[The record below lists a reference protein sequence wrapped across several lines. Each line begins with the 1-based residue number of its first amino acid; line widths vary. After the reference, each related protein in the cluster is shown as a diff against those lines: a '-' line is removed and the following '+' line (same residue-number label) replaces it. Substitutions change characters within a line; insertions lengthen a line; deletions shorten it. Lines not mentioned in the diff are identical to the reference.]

1 MTASEDERARVESTD
16 LPDGE
21 PGPETPDKPISEPEP
36 KAEPQAIKPPPR
48 KAEPAKKGMSF
59 LKELPILILIALV
72 LTFLIQTF
80 VARVYVI
87 PSGSMEQTLQ
97 GCSGC
102 DNDRVL
108 VDKVL
113 YRFAKPA
120 PGEVVVFKGPAGW
133 EHTEFAVDDSENAVV
148 RVFHSF
154 FASIG
159 MARPN
164 EYDLVKRVIAV
175 GGQTVACCDA
185 HGGVTV
191 DGRPLDEPYVY
202 WQPDRAEPG
211 HQASFDPVKV
221 PDGYIWVMGD
231 NRNNSE
237 DSRFQNGASQ
247 HNPSPGVVPVDNVIG
262 KVRTV
267 LWPPSRW
274 SGVGDHNPQNLAAPA
289 WESGLPAGVGLAA
302 AWPALWLGRRFR
314 GAVRLRGSVGK
325 GS

>member
-1 MTASEDERARVESTD
+1 MTASEDERARVEGTD

-21 PGPETPDKPISEPEP
+21 PGEASDPDP
-36 KAEPQAIKPPPR
+36 KAGKKPP
-48 KAEPAKKGMSF
+48 KKGSF
-59 LKELPILILIALV
+59 LKELPILILIALL

-97 GCSGC
+97 GCAGC
-102 DNDRVL
+102 NNDRVL
-108 VDKVL
+108 VDKVV
-113 YRFAKPA
+113 YRFSDPE
-120 PGEVVVFKGPAGW
+120 PGDVVVFKGPAGW
-133 EHTEFAVDDSENAVV
+133 EHTEFTVDESQNAVV

-164 EYDLVKRVIAV
+164 EYDLVKRIIAV
-175 GGQTVACCDA
+175 GGQTVECCDPE
-185 HGGVTV
+185 GRVKV
-191 DGRPLDEPYVY
+191 DGKSLDEPYVY
-202 WQPDRAEPG
+202 WQLDRAENG
-211 HQASFDPVKV
+211 RQASFDPVKI

-237 DSRFQNGASQ
+237 DSRFQNGASR

-274 SGVGDHNPQNLAAPA
+274 SGVGDHPAGRPGSPPGSGWSRPSRPSGWGAGCGGLGGNGASGGFGRAAPTPC
-289 WESGLPAGVGLAA
+289 GRTDHRGD
-302 AWPALWLGRRFR
+302 LGTGG
-314 GAVRLRGSVGK
+314 GA
-325 GS
+325 